1 MKGVMK
7 GVRQGMI
14 GTLLMF
20 GAIGCVSNHYV
31 KKNGGAPQYDV
42 IFLNNCSRATGVLY
56 LDDEYRNRR
65 KIDVKARRLVADQ
78 PRTFRIPGGRHTYH
92 VEFSEVGGTRV
103 MEGSFVVESASR
115 LRMC

>member
-7 GVRQGMI
+7 GVGQGMI

-20 GAIGCVSNHYV
+20 GAISCVSNHYV

-42 IFLNNCSRATGVLY
+42 IFVNNCSRATGVLY

-65 KIDVKARRLVADQ
+65 KIDVKARHLIAGR
-78 PRTFRIPGGRHTYH
+78 PRTFRIPGGPHTYH
-92 VEFSEVGGTRV
+92 VEFNEVDGIRV